1 MRFYEFGNIDEDLEA
16 ALDRK
21 AKQLKTQRKVIMNR
35 KKQLANQKTKKANRE
50 TIMNLAKT

>member
-1 MRFYEFGNIDEDLEA
+1 MRFFEFCDFGLDEDLES

-35 KKQLANQKTKKANRE
+35 KKQLANQEASQANRE
-50 TIMNLAKT
+50 TAKT